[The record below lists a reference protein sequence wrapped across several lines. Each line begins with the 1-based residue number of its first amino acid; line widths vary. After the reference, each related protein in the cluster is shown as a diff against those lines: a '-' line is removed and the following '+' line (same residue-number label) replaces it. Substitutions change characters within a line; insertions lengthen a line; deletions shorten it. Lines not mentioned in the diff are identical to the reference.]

1 MSTKRVSLF
10 SKVLDVKEPF
20 LEFEDFGDL
29 KFYHPSDLSK
39 SATLRIV
46 EINENIEFL
55 SDSRLGMAKKYE
67 ELRNV
72 DVVTIDKKNKEQR
85 QKIYA
90 DLRKLEIEIQSES
103 LKYLEVLSKL
113 NSGELEARIEALYT
127 NSEDAPNIEREDLI
141 ELIFTQVNEGLREYN
156 EKEVGVIKE
165 TKGFGKGNE

>member
-10 SKVLDVKEPF
+10 AKVLDVKEPF

-55 SDSRLGMAKKYE
+55 SDSRLGLAKKYE

-72 DVVTIDKKNKEQR
+72 DAVKIDAKNKEQR
-85 QKIYA
+85 QKIYV
-90 DLRKLEIEIQSES
+90 DLRKLELEIQAES
-103 LKYLEVLSKL
+103 LKYLEVLAKL
-113 NSGELEARIEALYT
+113 NSGELEKRIDILYVV
-127 NSEDAPNIEREDLI
+127 SEEAPNIEREDLI
-141 ELIFTQVNEGLREYN
+141 ELIFTQVNEGLRDYN
-156 EKEVGVIKE
+156 QKE
-165 TKGFGKGNE
+165 TGTPKESKGFDKGNA